1 MAIRYISRLTG
12 ITLGDSGIKAQER
25 QKIFVFDLKIPIF
38 WTAFRYITVPL
49 CFIAAN
55 SALKR
60 LMHVTLFC
68 KAVIKGSI
76 GSDGKHVLQPGRWI
90 FPSII
95 FLPVHRTPPLSASS
109 YHNFRFLQAN
119 SPPSVLFRKEC
130 RLSPFY
136 FSEIALVAVFP
147 LHLTGICGMIQDV
160 FLFLFAAAMPE
171 GSPARR
177 QGNGSNTHT
186 FLLETERTRYIW
198 DSLRKFSERT
208 VSGS

>member
-25 QKIFVFDLKIPIF
+25 QKIFVFALKIPIF

-60 LMHVTLFC
+60 SDARNPFLQSCHQRKHWFRWQ
-68 KAVIKGSI
+68 ARPAAGSLDI
-76 GSDGKHVLQPGRWI
+76 S
-90 FPSII
+90 SII
-95 FLPVHRTPPLSASS
+95 FLPVHRTPPFSASS

-119 SPPSVLFRKEC
+119 SPPSVFFRKEC
-130 RLSPFY
+130 RSSPFY

>member
-25 QKIFVFDLKIPIF
+25 QKIFVFDLKIPIYR
-38 WTAFRYITVPL
+38 TAFRYITDPL

-55 SALKR
+55 S
-60 LMHVTLFC
+60 
-68 KAVIKGSI
+68 
-76 GSDGKHVLQPGRWI
+76 
-90 FPSII
+90 
-95 FLPVHRTPPLSASS
+95 LSASS
-109 YHNFRFLQAN
+109 YHNFGFLQAN

>member
-90 FPSII
+90 FLPLYFYLCIGLLPFQFHRITISAFCKQIRRPVCFFVKSSDRRHFI
-95 FLPVHRTPPLSASS
+95 LVKLLLLPFFL
-109 YHNFRFLQAN
+109 
-119 SPPSVLFRKEC
+119 C
-130 RLSPFY
+130 
-136 FSEIALVAVFP
+136 I
-147 LHLTGICGMIQDV
+147 
-160 FLFLFAAAMPE
+160 
-171 GSPARR
+171 
-177 QGNGSNTHT
+177 
-186 FLLETERTRYIW
+186 
-198 DSLRKFSERT
+198 
-208 VSGS
+208 